1 MKKSKTK
8 PAFIIVVATFITI
21 LTSCGN
27 ITTNKSA
34 EVKNVT
40 WNVAAYTVI
49 PFDSI
54 SVEFADTEAYGDVL
68 PLRYSYTQEESE
80 KVNELL
86 TLNDSLLN
94 ANGYTYQW
102 VRYGEPELMDLV
114 IVPDT
119 PLLEQEVEVTKVN
132 RLHSYDDN
140 LQIAFRFNDKKQWEH
155 ITTANIGKRI
165 AISVNGKIL
174 NAPQVN
180 APITQG
186 ACSVTIPAE
195 EVPDMLPDIDLSI
208 LDK

>member
-1 MKKSKTK
+1 MKKTKTK
-8 PAFIIVVATFITI
+8 PAFIIVVAAFITI

-119 PLLEQEVEVTKVN
+119 PLLEQEVEVTEVN
-132 RLHSYDDN
+132 RLPSYDDN

-195 EVPDMLPDIDLSI
+195 EVPDMSPDIDLSI